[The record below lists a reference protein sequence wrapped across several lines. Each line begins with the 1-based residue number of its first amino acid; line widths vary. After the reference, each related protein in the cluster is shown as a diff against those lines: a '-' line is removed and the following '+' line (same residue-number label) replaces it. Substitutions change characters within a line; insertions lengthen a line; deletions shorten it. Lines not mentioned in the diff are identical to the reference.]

1 MRTSPARSDP
11 ISPLYLL
18 YISPVSPLGEDF
30 SYTIRPWEGGDKVR
44 LKRMDSVFVD
54 IFTLRRY
61 ESFEQLHELIG
72 VKKNGQPQSDEYVA
86 GIRSTIETS
95 AFSQGEVA
103 PLCPFW
109 HFNTRKAVEMW
120 PKEVYREAL
129 TLTLSLIFTLTL
141 SLTLTLTLT
150 LTPSRRGSQ
159 RPSTQLRCSRW
170 AHPNPKP

>member
-1 MRTSPARSDP
+1 
-11 ISPLYLL
+11 
-18 YISPVSPLGEDF
+18 
-30 SYTIRPWEGGDKVR
+30 
-44 LKRMDSVFVD
+44 MDSVFVD
-54 IFTLRRY
+54 IFTLRRF
-61 ESFEQLHELIG
+61 ESLDQLHELIG

-129 TLTLSLIFTLTL
+129 TLTLTLTLSLIFTLTL
-141 SLTLTLTLT
+141 SLTLTLTPT
-150 LTPSRRGSQ
+150 QGSYRVVALSVTDLDQ
-159 RPSTQLRCSRW
+159 LQPASTSQPPL
-170 AHPNPKP
+170 AFAVLHEGALP

>member
-1 MRTSPARSDP
+1 
-11 ISPLYLL
+11 
-18 YISPVSPLGEDF
+18 
-30 SYTIRPWEGGDKVR
+30 
-44 LKRMDSVFVD
+44 MDSVFVD
-54 IFTLRRY
+54 IFTLRRF

-95 AFSQGEVA
+95 AFSQGEAA

-129 TLTLSLIFTLTL
+129 TLTLTLSLIFTLTL

-150 LTPSRRGSQ
+150 LTRCTA
-159 RPSTQLRCSRW
+159 RPSSSLSHGTSSSARSR
-170 AHPNPKP
+170 ASRGVRPNHIPNPNPRPSPGPGANQAMDAC

>member
-1 MRTSPARSDP
+1 MRTSPTRSAP

-18 YISPVSPLGEDF
+18 YISPVSPQGEDF

-95 AFSQGEVA
+95 AFSQGEAA

-109 HFNTRKAVEMW
+109 HFNTRKVSLNPNPNPH
-120 PKEVYREAL
+120 PKTNPNPNPNPNPE
-129 TLTLSLIFTLTL
+129 T
-141 SLTLTLTLT
+141 
-150 LTPSRRGSQ
+150 
-159 RPSTQLRCSRW
+159 
-170 AHPNPKP
+170 NPKPNPNPNLTRRWRCGRRRCTARPSPSP